1 MIRRTTIEI
10 DSELL
15 ERARRAVGAGTARA
29 TVHEALRRAAD
40 AGDADNSDRASRQ
53 RAYLAR
59 LADHADLE
67 VLASEAMWR

>member
-15 ERARRAVGAGTARA
+15 ERARLAVGAGTARA

-40 AGDADNSDRASRQ
+40 GGEAQERDRATRQ
-53 RAYLAR
+53 RAYLEG
-59 LADHADLE
+59 LAGHADLQ
-67 VLASEAMWR
+67 VLASGAMWR